1 MGVKIKN
8 KSASEIRSLIDD
20 SLLDGSL
27 LDDRWTTHDSS
38 LMTAY
43 KMTASSINAG
53 FYFKDRL

>member
-27 LDDRWTTHDSS
+27 LDDR
-38 LMTAY
+38 
-43 KMTASSINAG
+43 
-53 FYFKDRL
+53 